1 MPVEFAPQLNTVFA
15 DVVQNLAF
23 MFADEVPPSELP
35 EQAADPIMASVA
47 YRGHASGTLRIL
59 TIGAIRNV
67 LAANVLGLDESDP
80 EAAIKGDDALKELA
94 NVTCGQ
100 LLTILHG
107 DKPVFD
113 ITPPTLESVD
123 ADLWRSFRANPEVA
137 SCLVD
142 GTPVMLLLEQPA

>member
-1 MPVEFAPQLNTVFA
+1 MPVELAPQLTSVFA

-23 MFADEVPPSELP
+23 MFADEVPAAELP
-35 EQAADPIMASVA
+35 DQVA
-47 YRGHASGTLRIL
+47 EPTLVTVEFRGHALGRLRIL
-59 TIGAIRNV
+59 TPGAIRNV

-80 EAAIKGDDALKELA
+80 ESAGKGDDALKELA

-100 LLTILHG
+100 LLTVLYG

-113 ITPPTLESVD
+113 VVPPTLEPAGED
-123 ADLWRSFRANPEVA
+123 QWRAFRANPDVA
-137 SCLVD
+137 ACMVD